1 MSHLD
6 FNIEKNIGGTVI
18 GIDEVGRGPLAGPV
32 VSCACIFFDY
42 SIEQSRLSLFDDS
55 KKLTIKKRCEA
66 FHKVYQLKNENKLR
80 FSLGFANVVEIDK
93 FNILEAAKISMRRAI
108 QKLHYEKANL
118 IIDGRIDL
126 QFPQYRSNGIIKGDQ
141 KSYSIATAS
150 IIAKMHRDRYMR
162 YLSLQHPHYNW
173 NKNAGY
179 GTKKHIEQIHNKG
192 ITEHHRKSFEPV
204 KSLIHTK

>member
-1 MSHLD
+1 MSYPN
-6 FNIEKNIGGTVI
+6 FNIEKKIGGTVI

-42 SIEQSRLSLFDDS
+42 SIEQSQLSLFDDS

-93 FNILEAAKISMRRAI
+93 LNILEAAKISMRRAV
-108 QKLHYEKANL
+108 QKLHFEKANL
-118 IIDGRIDL
+118 IIDGKIDL
-126 QFPQYRSNGIIKGDQ
+126 QLPQNRSNGIIKGDQ

-150 IIAKMHRDRYMR
+150 IIAKMHRDRYMQ
-162 YLSLQHPHYNW
+162 YLSLQHPLYDW
-173 NKNAGY
+173 DKNAGY
-179 GTKKHIEQIHNKG
+179 GTKKHIEQIHKNG
-192 ITEHHRKSFEPV
+192 ITDHHRKSFEPI
-204 KSLIHTK
+204 KSLIHT

>member
-1 MSHLD
+1 MSYPN
-6 FNIEKNIGGTVI
+6 FNIEKKIGGTVI

-42 SIEQSRLSLFDDS
+42 SIEQSQISLFDDS

-66 FHKVYQLKNENKLR
+66 FHKVYQLKNENKIR

-93 FNILEAAKISMRRAI
+93 LNILEAAKISMRRAV

-118 IIDGRIDL
+118 IIDGKIDL
-126 QFPQYRSNGIIKGDQ
+126 QLSQYKSNGIIKGDQ

-150 IIAKMHRDRYMR
+150 VIAKMHRDRYMY
-162 YLSLQHPHYNW
+162 YLSLQYPYYDW
-173 NKNAGY
+173 RKNAGY
-179 GTKKHIEQIHNKG
+179 GTKKHIEQIHKNG
-192 ITEHHRKSFEPV
+192 ITDHHRKSFEPI
-204 KSLIHTK
+204 KSLIHT

>member
-1 MSHLD
+1 MSYPN
-6 FNIEKNIGGTVI
+6 FNIEKKIGGTVI

-66 FHKVYQLKNENKLR
+66 FHTIYQLRNENKLQ
-80 FSLGFANVVEIDK
+80 FSLGFAKVVEIDK
-93 FNILEAAKISMRRAI
+93 FNILEAAKISMKRAV

-118 IIDGRIDL
+118 IIDGKIDL
-126 QFPQYRSNGIIKGDQ
+126 KLSQHKSNGIIKGDQ

-150 IIAKMHRDRYMR
+150 IIAKIHRDRYMR
-162 YLSLQHPHYNW
+162 YLSSQYPSYDW
-173 NKNAGY
+173 DKNAGY
-179 GTKKHIEQIHNKG
+179 GTKKHIEQIHKNG
-192 ITEHHRKSFEPV
+192 ITDHHRKSFEPI
-204 KSLIHTK
+204 KSLIHT

>member
-1 MSHLD
+1 MSYPN
-6 FNIEKNIGGTVI
+6 FNIEKKIGGTVI

-32 VSCACIFFDY
+32 VSCACVFFDY
-42 SIEQSRLSLFDDS
+42 SIEQSRLALFDDS

-66 FHKVYQLKNENKLR
+66 FHAVYQLKKENKLQ

-93 FNILEAAKISMRRAI
+93 FNILEAAKISMKRAV

-118 IIDGRIDL
+118 IIDGKIDL
-126 QFPQYRSNGIIKGDQ
+126 KLSQYKSNGIIKGDQ

-162 YLSLQHPHYNW
+162 HLSSQHPSYDW
-173 NKNAGY
+173 DKNAGY
-179 GTKKHIEQIHNKG
+179 GTKKHIEQIHKNG
-192 ITEHHRKSFEPV
+192 ITDHHRKSFEPI
-204 KSLIHTK
+204 KSLIHT